1 MHEPIFYGLLYI
13 DEASNQNPN
22 LIGAAD
28 PIDVYVSCASLCSKA
43 FRTAGT
49 SFRLITND
57 EAHVKRRLG
66 ALQLDD
72 VVVVAYAFTWPVPK
86 NIPFYSAHFKLD
98 IIKAFGRGTFGKQ
111 IGLVDLDAVLL
122 KRIPLSNNLAVYDI
136 SDQVFA
142 AYERDRV
149 LSDMERISGRQL
161 SEARWY
167 GGEFVMGSAAAFC
180 EISQYVELCWP
191 DYVRCIPTLHH
202 VGDEMIMSSAL
213 NMARADGVRMINY
226 GKTGLVARWWT
237 ARTQHKQAAFDSCED
252 AALLHLPADKV
263 FLARQARYHFQR
275 ESFLSRFR
283 RYAQRKIA
291 LRAVFGIG
299 ESLIGRPKKLFTPIL
314 SSRYL

>member
-1 MHEPIFYGLLYI
+1 MHEMTFYGLLYI

-22 LIGAAD
+22 MVGCAD

-72 VVVVAYAFTWPVPK
+72 VSVVAYAFSWPVPK

-98 IIKAFGRGTFGKQ
+98 IIKAFGRGMFGWQ
-111 IGLVDLDAVLL
+111 IGLVDLDAVML
-122 KRIPLSNNLAVYDI
+122 KRLPISNNLAVYDI

-142 AYERDRV
+142 TYGKDRV
-149 LSDMERISGRQL
+149 LSEMERICNRHL
-161 SEARWY
+161 SEVRWY
-167 GGEFVMGSAAAFC
+167 GGEFVMGSASVFY

-213 NMARADGVRMINY
+213 NMARADGVRMIDY

-237 ARTQHKQAAFDSCED
+237 ARTQHKQPAFDSCKD

-263 FLARQARYHFQR
+263 FLARQGRYHFQR

-283 RYAQRKIA
+283 RHAQRKIA
-291 LRAVFGIG
+291 LRTVVDIG
-299 ESLIGRPKKLFTPIL
+299 DSLLGRPKKFTPIL
-314 SSRYL
+314 SARYL